1 MWIMH
6 RVLRDGR
13 KRRVVVR
20 MMRGDEMV
28 VAVVRSSMLLMPLP
42 PTWEDCWNWVLA
54 SWMV

>member
-28 VAVVRSSMLLMPLP
+28 VAVVKSSMLLMPLP